1 MAYEYEKYITDIDS
15 MKNTIERYGVAII
28 PNVLNDDEIKQMND
42 GMWDYLEYVSQKFD
56 KPILRANRKSWINYL
71 KMFPKH
77 SMLLQ
82 QFGVGHTQYI
92 WDLRQNEN
100 IVEIFSRLWDVPKED
115 LLVSFDGASFH
126 FPPEDTNRGWYRQT
140 WYHTD
145 QSYLRPEFECVQSWI
160 TGLDVEEGDATLAF
174 MEGSNKYHDEFRQK
188 FGITDRSD
196 WFRLEESEQK
206 AFYDE
211 KGCIDKKIHCPAGS
225 MVFWDSRTIH
235 CGTEPM
241 KTRKNK
247 NLRNVAY
254 ICMTPRNRA
263 SESMLNKKRKAFK
276 DLRMTSHWPH
286 KPKLFPKNP
295 RTYGNPLPNITEV
308 KEPKLT
314 DLGYRL
320 AGFD

>member
-1 MAYEYEKYITDIDS
+1 MAYEYEKYITDIAS
-15 MKNTIERYGVAII
+15 LKNTIERYGVGII
-28 PNVLNDDEIKQMND
+28 PNVLNDEEIKQMND
-42 GMWDYLEYVSQKFD
+42 GMWDYLEYVSQEFD
-56 KPILRANRKSWINYL
+56 KPIQRNDRKSWVHYL

-82 QFGVGHTQYI
+82 QFGVGHAQYI
-92 WDLRQNEN
+92 WDLRQNEK
-100 IVEIFSRLWDVPKED
+100 IVDIFSQFWDVPKED

-145 QSYLRPEFECVQSWI
+145 QSYLRPEFECLQSWI

-174 MEGSNKYHDEFRQK
+174 MESSNNYHDEFREK

-196 WFRLEESEQK
+196 WFRLEKEEQK
-206 AFYDE
+206 EFYDE
-211 KGCIDKKIHCPAGS
+211 KGCIDKKICCPAGS

-241 KTRKNK
+241 KKRENK

-254 ICMTPRNRA
+254 ICMTPRDRA
-263 SESMLNKKRKAFK
+263 SDAMLNKKRKAFK

-314 DLGYRL
+314 ELGYRL

>member
-1 MAYEYEKYITDIDS
+1 MAYEYEKYITDIAS
-15 MKNTIERYGVAII
+15 LKNTIERYGVGII
-28 PNVLNDDEIKQMND
+28 PNVLNDEEIKQMND

-56 KPILRANRKSWINYL
+56 KPIQRDDRKSWVHYL

-82 QFGVGHTQYI
+82 QFGVGHAQYI
-92 WDLRQNEN
+92 WDLRQNEK
-100 IVEIFSRLWDVPKED
+100 IVDIFSQFWDVPKED

-145 QSYLRPEFECVQSWI
+145 QSYLRPEFECLQSWI

-174 MEGSNKYHDEFRQK
+174 MESSNNYHDEFREK

-196 WFRLEESEQK
+196 WFRLEKEEQK

-211 KGCIDKKIHCPAGS
+211 KGCIDKKIRCPAGS

-241 KTRKNK
+241 KKRENK

-254 ICMTPRNRA
+254 ICMTPRDRA
-263 SESMLNKKRKAFK
+263 SDAMLNKKRKAFK
-276 DLRMTSHWPH
+276 ELRMTSHWPH

-314 DLGYRL
+314 ELGYRL

>member
-1 MAYEYEKYITDIDS
+1 MAYEYEKYITDIAS
-15 MKNTIERYGVAII
+15 LKNTIEEYGVGII
-28 PNVLNDDEIKQMND
+28 PNVLDDKEIKQMND

-56 KPILRANRKSWINYL
+56 KPIKRDDRKSWVHYL

-82 QFGVGHTQYI
+82 QFGVGHAQYI
-92 WDLRQNEN
+92 WDLRQNEK
-100 IVEIFSRLWDVPKED
+100 IVDIFSQFWDVPKED

-126 FPPEDTNRGWYRQT
+126 FPPEDTNRGWYRKT

-145 QSYLRPEFECVQSWI
+145 QSYLRPEFECLQSWI

-174 MEGSNKYHDEFRQK
+174 MESSNNYHDEFREK

-196 WFRLEESEQK
+196 WFRLEKEEQK

-241 KTRKNK
+241 KKRENK

-254 ICMTPRNRA
+254 ICMTSRDRA
-263 SESMLNKKRKAFK
+263 SDAMLNKKRKAFK

-295 RTYGNPLPNITEV
+295 RTYGNPLPNITQV

-314 DLGYRL
+314 ELGYRL

>member
-15 MKNTIERYGVAII
+15 LKNTIERYGVGIV
-28 PNVLNDDEIKQMND
+28 PNVLDDKEINQMNE

-56 KPILRANRKSWINYL
+56 KPIQRDDRKSWVHYL

-82 QFGVGHTQYI
+82 QFGVGHAQYI
-92 WDLRQNEN
+92 WDLRQNEK
-100 IVEIFSRLWDVPKED
+100 IADIFSRFWDVPKED

-126 FPPEDTNRGWYRQT
+126 FPPEDTNRGWYRKT

-145 QSYLRPEFECVQSWI
+145 QSYLRPEFECLQSWI

-174 MEGSNKYHDEFRQK
+174 MEGSNKYHDEFREK
-188 FGITDRSD
+188 LGITDRSD

-241 KTRKNK
+241 KRRKNK

-254 ICMTPRNRA
+254 ICMTPRDRA
-263 SESMLNKKRKAFK
+263 SDAMLNKKRKAFK

-314 DLGYRL
+314 ELGYRL

>member
-1 MAYEYEKYITDIDS
+1 MSYGTEKYLTDVDGLRD
-15 MKNTIERYGVAII
+15 TIGELGVAII
-28 PNVLNDDEIKQMND
+28 PGVLNETEIEAMND
-42 GMWDYLEYVSQKFD
+42 GSWSYLEHVTQEFD
-56 KPILRANRKSWINYL
+56 IPMKRDDKKTWIQYL

-82 QFGVGHTQYI
+82 QFGIGHAQYI
-92 WDLRQNEN
+92 WDLRQNEK
-100 IVEIFSRLWDVPKED
+100 IVDIFSQFWEVPKEE

-145 QSYLRPEFECVQSWI
+145 QSYLRPDFECLQSWV
-160 TGLDVEEGDATLAF
+160 TGYDVDEGDATLAF
-174 MEGSNKYHDEFRQK
+174 MESSNQYHEEFRKK
-188 FGITDRSD
+188 FGITDSSD
-196 WFRLEESEQK
+196 WFKLTEEQK

-211 KGCIDKKIHCPAGS
+211 KGCLDKKISCEAGS

-235 CGTEPM
+235 CGTEPLRN
-241 KTRKNK
+241 RKNK

-263 SESMLNKKRKAFK
+263 TKSMINKKQKAFN

-295 RTYGNPLPNITEV
+295 RTYGEPLPNITDIP
-308 KEPKLT
+308 KPKLT
-314 DLGYRL
+314 SLGEKI
-320 AGFD
+320 AGF